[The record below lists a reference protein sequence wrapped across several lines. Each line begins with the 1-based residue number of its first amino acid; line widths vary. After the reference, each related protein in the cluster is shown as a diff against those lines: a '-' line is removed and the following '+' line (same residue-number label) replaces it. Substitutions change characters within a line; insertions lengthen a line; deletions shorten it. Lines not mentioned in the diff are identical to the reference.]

1 MRKLAKTFTRIGF
14 ALPFLSGPID
24 LWSNHIDFKKF
35 FTENGGGAAL
45 WLEFSLAY
53 DRSSAASWLTFG
65 ALG

>member
-1 MRKLAKTFTRIGF
+1 MI